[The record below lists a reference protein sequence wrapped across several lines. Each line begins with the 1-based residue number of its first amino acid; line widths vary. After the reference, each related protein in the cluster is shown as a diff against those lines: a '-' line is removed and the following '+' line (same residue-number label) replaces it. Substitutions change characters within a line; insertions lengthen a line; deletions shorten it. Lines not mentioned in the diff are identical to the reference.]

1 MRVADFFDAAVER
14 YQDKT
19 CLIFGKDALSYKEVQ
34 SLSSRAAKG
43 WQSIGVKTGDRVMI
57 WSPNSALAYI
67 GILSLQRIGV
77 VIVPQNPR
85 TTLAQIHNI
94 ALRFNCNFLLVDQSL
109 IADLTEVQTSLPMMR
124 SIVLIEGSSGNVIS
138 LRKWFSE
145 FDESY
150 AQILP
155 DSDRIV
161 RISTT
166 SGTSGEPKGIVTTE
180 LSHETVVATILT
192 SLQYNAAPVYLV
204 AAPLSHV
211 AGHLIMAH
219 LVLGGTIVFIERAD
233 PDALIKAI
241 AEHAVT
247 TVFIPPTVL
256 YRLLAKPDLQRES
269 FVSMRYMIIGGAPSA
284 VSKLADA
291 IYRIGPIIAQF
302 YAQGEA
308 PAVVTLMT
316 SRDYLD
322 GSSGRVDEA
331 RLASCGRD
339 TLFMRTTILDD
350 EGCSLEAGEVG
361 EIAVRGNNLMKGY
374 LDAGQIN
381 PLDRVDG
388 WQRTGDVGYK
398 DKDGFLFV
406 VDRKKDMIISGGFN
420 VFPAEV
426 EAVVL
431 GHPDVEECAVI
442 GIPDDEWGETVKAVV
457 QCKLTMKISES
468 ELTEQLISQCRLV
481 LGPIKSPKSVECW
494 AEIPRSPVGKVL
506 RRQVR
511 DHFWCDAAKKI

>member
-1 MRVADFFDAAVER
+1 
-14 YQDKT
+14 
-19 CLIFGKDALSYKEVQ
+19 
-34 SLSSRAAKG
+34 
-43 WQSIGVKTGDRVMI
+43 
-57 WSPNSALAYI
+57 
-67 GILSLQRIGV
+67 
-77 VIVPQNPR
+77 
-85 TTLAQIHNI
+85 
-94 ALRFNCNFLLVDQSL
+94 
-109 IADLTEVQTSLPMMR
+109 
-124 SIVLIEGSSGNVIS
+124 
-138 LRKWFSE
+138 
-145 FDESY
+145 
-150 AQILP
+150 
-155 DSDRIV
+155 
-161 RISTT
+161 
-166 SGTSGEPKGIVTTE
+166 
-180 LSHETVVATILT
+180 
-192 SLQYNAAPVYLV
+192 
-204 AAPLSHV
+204 
-211 AGHLIMAH
+211 
-219 LVLGGTIVFIERAD
+219 
-233 PDALIKAI
+233 
-241 AEHAVT
+241 
-247 TVFIPPTVL
+247 
-256 YRLLAKPDLQRES
+256 LLAKPDLQRES

-322 GSSGRVDEA
+322 GSGRVDET

>member
-1 MRVADFFDAAVER
+1 MRVADFFDAAVEK
-14 YQDKT
+14 YQDQT
-19 CLIFGKDALSYKEVQ
+19 CLIFGKESLSYKEVQ

-43 WQSIGVKTGDRVMI
+43 WQSIGVKPGDRVMI
-57 WSPNSALAYI
+57 LSPNSSLAYI
-67 GILSLQRIGV
+67 GMLSLQRIGA

-85 TTLAQIHNI
+85 TTLAQIHSI
-94 ALRFNCNFLLVDQSL
+94 AQRFNCNFLLVDQSL
-109 IADLTEVQTSLPMMR
+109 VTDISEVKASLLMMR
-124 SIVLIEGSSGNVIS
+124 SVVLTDGSGTNVAS

-150 AQILP
+150 EQILP
-155 DSDRIV
+155 DSSRVV

-180 LSHETVVATILT
+180 LSHEIVVATILT
-192 SLQYNAAPVYLV
+192 SFPYNAAPVYLV

-219 LVLGGTIVFIERAD
+219 LVLGGTIVLIERAD

-241 AEHAVT
+241 EEHAVT

-256 YRLLAKPDLQRES
+256 YRLLAKPDLERNS

-291 IYRIGPIIAQF
+291 INRIGPVIAQF

-308 PAVVTLMT
+308 PAVITLMT
-316 SRDYLD
+316 SHDYLD
-322 GSSGRVDEA
+322 DSGRVDEA

-350 EGCSLEAGEVG
+350 EGRILEAGEAG

-374 LDAGQIN
+374 LDAGQIS
-381 PLDRVDG
+381 PPERIDG
-388 WQRTGDVGYK
+388 WQRTGDIGYK
-398 DKDGFLFV
+398 DKEGFLFV

-420 VFPAEV
+420 VFPTEV
-426 EAVVL
+426 EVVVL

-442 GIPDDEWGETVKAVV
+442 GIPDEEWGEAVKAVV
-457 QCKLTMKISES
+457 QCKPTMKISEA
-468 ELTEQLISQCRLV
+468 ELMDQLISRCRLA

-511 DHFWCDAAKKI
+511 EHFWRDASKRI